1 MANGKWPVAN
11 DKCWE
16 NREWRAVLQKFPIL
30 HSPYTTLNLI
40 FASTLQMKLLFFLS
54 LFGLLAVGSVA
65 QSDCIS
71 AVSVCDFVY
80 DENNSPAGTGAVL
93 ETSPGSCQT
102 GGEFNS
108 AWYIFS
114 PQSDGSFGFLLQPSD
129 LNDDYDWSLFDITA
143 NGCAGISTGISPEI
157 SCNSFGEF
165 AGTPNGPTGI
175 STANGGT
182 GTFNGPGNAA
192 GPPFNADVNVTAG
205 SFYALV
211 VMNFSQTLNGYE
223 LDFSTTAV
231 SIFDN
236 TAPTITDIQTNWCT
250 GEVVIQL
257 SEEIDVSTLTAS
269 DFLVDAPG
277 FSVIDFSANTT
288 DLANEL
294 TFQIG
299 PVPFPAGLQ
308 LQLTS
313 INSEILADICDNELV
328 QPILMDVSGNF
339 FFEAITTT
347 GCNDLGA
354 TIDMNVLGDAPNA
367 PYTME
372 VNGTPEGGLTVTD
385 LTTGAYTITLTDNTG
400 CSRDTTVSAL
410 SLTSA
415 VTMPANAVLCDLS
428 ETFTAQFNGGL
439 ILWDAPAGI
448 TVAFPA
454 QGTTLISADSP
465 GTYTL
470 DATVA
475 NQGCTSTGSFEVQF
489 NYPPQSTT
497 SVTSASCFGVC
508 DGTVSVTNGN
518 PTGLTIIVDG
528 QSVTGQ
534 PAELSG
540 VCAGDYTM
548 EIVFSPE
555 CSATQSISF
564 VGPPPVSASFEASDL
579 IVPFAD
585 PTVTLTSTSENAD
598 SLFWTVVGAD
608 SLTWR
613 DTLWVLELPQ
623 QPGVYPIQLLA
634 TDTSGCTSFFE
645 AFVEVRDEFRV
656 FVPNSFTPNDDGIN
670 DYIAPSFTY
679 EPVFYHWQIF
689 NRYGDVIFDSRDY
702 REVWMGEH
710 REGGFYVPTSVYSY
724 VLTTRGVERDMQT
737 LKGTISLV
745 R

>member
-1 MANGKWPVAN
+1 
-11 DKCWE
+11 
-16 NREWRAVLQKFPIL
+16 
-30 HSPYTTLNLI
+30 
-40 FASTLQMKLLFFLS
+40 MKLLIIIS
-54 LFGLLAVGSVA
+54 IITLAALNAVA
-65 QSDCIS
+65 QSDCNT
-71 AVSVCDFVY
+71 ATSVCNFVY
-80 DENNSPAGTGAVL
+80 DENNSPAGTGAIF

-114 PQSDGSFGFLLQPSD
+114 PQSDGSFGFVLQPSD
-129 LNDDYDWSLFDITA
+129 AADDYDWSLFDITD
-143 NGCAGISTGISPEI
+143 NGCAGITTGLSPEI
-157 SCNSFGEF
+157 SCNSYGEF
-165 AGTPNGPTGI
+165 GGTPNGPTGI
-175 STANGGT
+175 STANGGS
-182 GTFNGPGNAA
+182 GNFNGPGNAA

-205 SFYALV
+205 SIYALV
-211 VMNFSQTLNGYE
+211 VMNFSQTLNGYA
-223 LDFSTTAV
+223 LDFGNTAV

-257 SEEIDVSTLTAS
+257 SEEIEVSTLTAS
-269 DFLVDAPG
+269 DFLVDVPG
-277 FSVIDFSANTT
+277 ITVNTFSTNSP
-288 DLANEL
+288 DLASEL

-299 PVPFPAGLQ
+299 PVPLPAGLQ
-308 LQLTS
+308 LQLTT
-313 INSEILADICDNELV
+313 INSEILADICDNELP
-328 QPILMDVSGNF
+328 QPIALDLSGNF

-347 GCNDLGA
+347 GCNDVGA
-354 TIDMNVLGDAPNA
+354 TIDMNLLGDPPNA

-372 VNGTPEGGLTVTD
+372 VNGTPEGGLTVNN
-385 LTTGAYTITLTDNTG
+385 LATGAYTITLTDNTG
-400 CSRDTTVSAL
+400 CSLDTVVSVQ
-410 SLTSA
+410 SLTST
-415 VTMPANAVLCDLS
+415 VTMPANVVLCDLS

-454 QGTTLISADSP
+454 QGTTLISAEAP
-465 GTYTL
+465 GTYSI
-470 DATVA
+470 DATVT

-497 SVTSASCFGVC
+497 AVTAASCFGVC

-518 PTGLTIIVDG
+518 PAGLTIIVDG

-534 PAELSG
+534 PAELTG
-540 VCAGDYTM
+540 VCAGNYTM

-555 CSATQSISF
+555 CSATQNISIA
-564 VGPPPVSASFEASDL
+564 GPPPISASFEASDW

-598 SLFWTVVGAD
+598 SLSWTVIGAD
-608 SLTWR
+608 SLTWS
-613 DTLWVLELPQ
+613 DTLWALVLPQ
-623 QPGVYPIQLLA
+623 EPAIYPIQLVA
-634 TDTSGCTSFFE
+634 RDTGGCTSFFE

-656 FVPNSFTPNDDGIN
+656 FVLNSFTPNDDDIN

-689 NRYGDVIFDSRDY
+689 NRYGDVVYDSKDY
-702 REVWMGEH
+702 KEVWMGEH
-710 REGGFYVPTSVYSY
+710 RNGGFYVPSGVYNY

-737 LKGTISLV
+737 LKGTVTLV